1 MHEHTIH
8 PLDECPPPGGFCR
21 THELNIQL
29 LAALY
34 AVSRVLSRSLDFNE
48 TLRDVLR
55 VLHDEAGLNRGLI
68 SVLDPD
74 SGKLNIHT
82 IYSPEG
88 PILDDSQYGPG
99 EGIIGLVLE
108 KPRTIKLTRVAD
120 EARFLNRGD
129 VYQGEL
135 PFIAAGATR
144 YDLLPGDYDYKRVW
158 ADDRRLVSD
167 IECFHPHRP
176 GAFLFR
182 TLRTLKRRLAR
193 PAPIPET
200 ITEPA
205 E

>member
-88 PILDDSQYGPG
+88 PIRRS
-99 EGIIGLVLE
+99 
-108 KPRTIKLTRVAD
+108 
-120 EARFLNRGD
+120 
-129 VYQGEL
+129 
-135 PFIAAGATR
+135 AA
-144 YDLLPGDYDYKRVW
+144 LLPM
-158 ADDRRLVSD
+158 
-167 IECFHPHRP
+167 CPP
-176 GAFLFR
+176 
-182 TLRTLKRRLAR
+182 
-193 PAPIPET
+193 
-200 ITEPA
+200 
-205 E
+205 